1 MKIQTAPT
9 ADLTRLEL
17 KSSEFKKVSTL
28 LYDYCG
34 INMHEGKEALV
45 RARLLK
51 RIRKLGLGSFKE
63 YFDYVESDNAGAEF
77 LSLVDVLTTN
87 KTSFFRE
94 SAHFDFIRK
103 EVIPEIRDRH
113 VTWWSAGCSS
123 GEEPVSWAITWLE
136 ERVAG
141 HRGSARILATD
152 ISSIVLNKAKAG
164 IYPVEHIKG
173 IPEYI
178 RKRYFIKNPA
188 DPLTCRITD
197 EVRSMIR
204 YGRLNLK
211 EQWPM
216 KGPFHIIMC
225 RNVMIYFDQP
235 TQKKLID
242 RFVNMLEPGGYL
254 FLGHSETI
262 SGTHSGLKN
271 VRPAVYRKK

>member
-1 MKIQTAPT
+1 MKIPT
-9 ADLTRLEL
+9 PFTEDLTKLEL
-17 KSSEFKKVSTL
+17 KSSEFKKIQTL

-34 INMHEGKEALV
+34 IDMHEGKQALV
-45 RARLLK
+45 KARLLK
-51 RIRKLGLGSFKE
+51 RIRKLRMQSFQE
-63 YFDYVESDNAGAEF
+63 YFDYIESDEAGAEF

-94 SAHFDFIRK
+94 SAHFDFIRT
-103 EVIPEIRDRH
+103 EVIPGITDRN

-123 GEEPVSWAITWLE
+123 GEEPISWAITYLE
-136 ERVAG
+136 EKKAG
-141 HRGSARILATD
+141 CRGSARILGTD
-152 ISSIVLNKAKAG
+152 ISSQVLQKAKQG
-164 IYPVEHIKG
+164 VYPRELVKG

-178 RKRYFIKNPA
+178 RKRYFERDSANP
-188 DPLTCRITD
+188 DGYRVSNEI
-197 EVRSMIR
+197 RSMIR

-225 RNVMIYFDQP
+225 RNVMIYFDRE
-235 TQKKLID
+235 TQRRLVD
-242 RFVNMLEPGGYL
+242 RFYDMLETDGFL

-262 SGTHSGLKN
+262 SGNHRGLEN